1 MFNWI
6 VRYSLHNRLF
16 VLAVAALLMVYG
28 ALTAWRTPVDVF
40 PDLNKP
46 LITVLT
52 EAGGMAP
59 EEVEQLV
66 TFPIET
72 ALNGMPGV
80 TRVRS
85 TSGVGLSILYAEFDW
100 GTDIY
105 RNRQLVAER
114 LALVREQLPEG
125 ITPVMGPVSSIMGEV
140 MLIALPLNA
149 DAGQSAAAS
158 PMLAREYADF
168 VLRPRLLSI
177 PGVAQV
183 IPIGG
188 DVRQLRVEPDTAKM
202 AQAGVSLTQIEQA
215 LRGFAGNA
223 GGGFIDLNSREYLI
237 RHLGRTNRAEDLAG
251 LAVAWKDG
259 RPILLE
265 QVARVS
271 YAAALKRGDAGY
283 NGVPAV
289 VISVQKQPAADTV
302 KLSAVIET
310 ALAEL
315 KQGLPAGL
323 AAPRVLFRQ
332 ADFIQSSIGNVAE
345 ALRDGAIMVAIVLFA
360 FLLSARTTLISLL
373 AIPLSLA
380 VTALVFQWLGQS
392 INVMTL
398 GGLAIAIGELVDDAV
413 VGVENI
419 LRRLRQNRAAAQPL
433 PVFDVVERASVE
445 VRSGILYATII
456 VVLVFV
462 PLFALPGIEGR
473 LFSPLGIAYIVSIL
487 ASMLVSMTVTPVL
500 CYYLLPGMKRLDH
513 GDSPLVAW
521 LKRQDARLLAWS
533 FPRARL
539 LIGAAAVAVIA
550 AAASVPFFPRTVPAA
565 VQ

>member
-6 VRYSLHNRLF
+6 VRYSLPNRLF
-16 VLAVAALLMVYG
+16 VLAVAALLLVYG

-46 LITVLT
+46 LVTVLT

-85 TSGVGLSILYAEFDW
+85 TSGVGLSIVYAEFDW

-114 LALVREQLPEG
+114 LALVREQLPAG
-125 ITPVMGPVSSIMGEV
+125 ITPVMGPVSSIMGEI
-140 MLIALPLNA
+140 MLIALPLQA
-149 DAGQSAAAS
+149 ARAGRDM
-158 PMLAREYADF
+158 PMQAREYADF

-177 PGVAQV
+177 PGVSQV

-188 DVRQLRVEPDTAKM
+188 EVRQLRVEPDTARM
-202 AQAGVSLTQIEQA
+202 AQFGVSLTQIEQA

-237 RHLGRTNRAEDLAG
+237 RHIGAHQPRRRPAAACRG
-251 LAVAWKDG
+251 LEG
-259 RPILLE
+259 RPADP
-265 QVARVS
+265 ARAGRRRCAS
-271 YAAALKRGDAGY
+271 PPAMKRGDAGY
-283 NGVPAV
+283 NGAPAV
-289 VISVQKQPAADTV
+289 IVSVQKQPAADTV
-302 KLSAVIET
+302 RLTRDIEA

-332 ADFIQSSIGNVAE
+332 ADFIEASIGNVTE

-360 FLLSARTTLISLL
+360 FLLSAAHDADL
-373 AIPLSLA
+373 A
-380 VTALVFQWLGQS
+380 
-392 INVMTL
+392 
-398 GGLAIAIGELVDDAV
+398 
-413 VGVENI
+413 
-419 LRRLRQNRAAAQPL
+419 
-433 PVFDVVERASVE
+433 
-445 VRSGILYATII
+445 
-456 VVLVFV
+456 
-462 PLFALPGIEGR
+462 GR
-473 LFSPLGIAYIVSIL
+473 DP
-487 ASMLVSMTVTPVL
+487 
-500 CYYLLPGMKRLDH
+500 
-513 GDSPLVAW
+513 
-521 LKRQDARLLAWS
+521 
-533 FPRARL
+533 
-539 LIGAAAVAVIA
+539 AVAGGHRA
-550 AAASVPFFPRTVPAA
+550 GVPAGSA
-565 VQ
+565 SRST